1 MKFLYYMF
9 IFCLCTFANEI
20 YAQEISYSPLQQVV
34 PSNELPDEIKVQSA
48 NNNLDLVKYHDQL
61 FFAFRTGPTH
71 FASPKVNL
79 YILRKDVSDKWRLEK
94 IIRKGRDIREPRFLV
109 YKD

>member
-9 IFCLCTFANEI
+9 ICCLCSA
-20 YAQEISYSPLQQVV
+20 AKEISAQKIVYSPLQQIV
-34 PSNELPDEIKVQSA
+34 PGDELPDGVKVQSA

-61 FFAFRTGPTH
+61 FFAFRTGPTP

-79 YILRKDVSDKWRLEK
+79 IILRKDASAKWRLEK
-94 IIRKGRDIREPRFLV
+94 TIRKGRDI
-109 YKD
+109 